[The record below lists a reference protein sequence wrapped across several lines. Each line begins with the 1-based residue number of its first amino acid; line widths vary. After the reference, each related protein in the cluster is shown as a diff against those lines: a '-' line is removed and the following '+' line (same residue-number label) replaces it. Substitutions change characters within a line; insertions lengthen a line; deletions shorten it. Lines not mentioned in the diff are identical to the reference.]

1 MADYSVTT
9 EFRGKDGISSS
20 LSRSKAGV
28 KSFSKYSK
36 AEFKSIG
43 TVFKGT
49 FAANMMSRGVTSMLG
64 VARRGI
70 GTVLEEYIEFDTQI
84 GTAAAKFPDT
94 IKRGTKEFKELG
106 AAAREIGATTEHTS
120 AQAAKGL
127 AEYAKA
133 GINASLAMGLLEGT
147 AELATSA
154 EIEFAEA
161 ASMSLDALNIFGLKG
176 KTAAETA
183 ANLADVN
190 DVLATVVSSAKL
202 DFMDFNETL
211 QYTGPIAKLAGAS
224 MRDVAAMTGL
234 AAMSG
239 LRGTKAGT
247 ALKNMYIH
255 LAKKTPAASKAL
267 EELGVKMVDNKGD
280 IRDALD
286 IVTEFS
292 EATKDMGSAQRLATT
307 EVVFGLRGMGAV
319 APIMEMNNEEIQ
331 KYKENMDDVKDKNK
345 EIADAMRKSLDN
357 KLKTLQS
364 TLIETGF
371 KIIEAFTGEGADG
384 LDSMIESIQKYDVKP
399 IVDGMKDLLDAGKTM
414 FRLVR
419 DNWGLV
425 KNLAKAFVA
434 VKIGIGAVKFAQWGV
449 GLGTAMKGMAGHA
462 KQSGLLGKNIGN
474 INDGINKGGM
484 TKGQWMSG
492 GGATRGGKGGVP
504 KGAKAG
510 VAKGAPAAGGGVG
523 KAGAA
528 MGVLSVAVV
537 GWAVGTAISTKLE
550 GVGMAASGQH
560 AKEQNMLDRFRDRL
574 KGFGRTK
581 AGIDEAKD
589 MIGTLSKMSRNVER
603 NANSWTTP
611 FATMANLFSGAE
623 TPLENYLDKQKQI
636 TDLYAEM
643 SKQLGFTAEDIRL
656 LGEAAKAGQSL
667 AKVEVTVGGP
677 GAGDV
682 STTTSTSGPQ
692 APKVDV
698 KKAGEAA

>member
-70 GTVLEEYIEFDTQI
+70 GTVLEEYIDFDKQI
-84 GTAAAKFPDT
+84 GTAAAKFPDA
-94 IKRGTKEFKELG
+94 IKRGTKEFEELG

-307 EVVFGLRGMGAV
+307 ELVFGLRGMGAV

-357 KLKTLQS
+357 RLKTLQS

-399 IVDGMKDLLDAGKTM
+399 IVDGMKDLLAAGKTM

-434 VKIGIGAVKFAQWGV
+434 VKIAVGAVKFAQWGV
-449 GLGTAMKGMAGHA
+449 GLAGSMKGIGAAIRQTSALGGNLNNINAVTGAGGAAKYTPARKGTTTPAGGHA
-462 KQSGLLGKNIGN
+462 
-474 INDGINKGGM
+474 
-484 TKGQWMSG
+484 
-492 GGATRGGKGGVP
+492 P
-504 KGAKAG
+504 
-510 VAKGAPAAGGGVG
+510 GVG

-537 GWAVGTAISTKLE
+537 GWAVGTAIATKLE
-550 GVGMAASGQH
+550 DAGMAASGLQ
-560 AKEQNMLDRFRDRL
+560 ASRQNAIDKFTDQLS
-574 KGFGRTK
+574 GF
-581 AGIDEAKD
+581 AGGKMGIGEAKIAID
-589 MIGTLSKMSRNVER
+589 QLLKMSRDIER
-603 NANSWTTP
+603 DANSWTTP
-611 FATMANLFSGAE
+611 FATMAAVFSGAK
-623 TPLENYLDKQKQI
+623 TPLEEYLEKQKQI
-636 TDLYAEM
+636 DKLYAKM
-643 SKQLGFTAEDIRL
+643 STQLGLTVEDIRL
-656 LGEAAKAGQSL
+656 LGEAAKAGQNI
-667 AKVEVTVGGP
+667 ANVNVTVDGP

>member
-70 GTVLEEYIEFDTQI
+70 GTVLEEYIDFDKQI
-84 GTAAAKFPDT
+84 GTAAAKFPDA
-94 IKRGTKEFKELG
+94 IKRGTKEFEELG

-307 EVVFGLRGMGAV
+307 ELVFGLRGMGAV

-357 KLKTLQS
+357 RLKTLQS

-399 IVDGMKDLLDAGKTM
+399 IVDGMKDLIDVGKTM

-434 VKIGIGAVKFAQWGV
+434 VKIGITAVKFAKWGV

-462 KQSGLLGKNIGN
+462 KTTGAVAKNLE
-474 INDGINKGGM
+474 GINKQGK
-484 TKGQWMSG
+484 TKSQWLSG
-492 GGATRGGKGGVP
+492 KPG
-504 KGAKAG
+504 
-510 VAKGAPAAGGGVG
+510 AKGAAAKGGAAGGG
-523 KAGAA
+523 
-528 MGVLSVAVV
+528 
-537 GWAVGTAISTKLE
+537 
-550 GVGMAASGQH
+550 GVGIGAGQ
-560 AKEQNMLDRFRDRL
+560 
-574 KGFGRTK
+574 
-581 AGIDEAKD
+581 AGIIGT
-589 MIGTLSKMSRNVER
+589 MIGIAAAAAITDAITTKRQEQWER
-603 NANSWTTP
+603 EKSVMATEERVAAGGLTINQAKAQIGILANIRAEAEEQATGLFFGFNKIGAWLANSEDP
-611 FATMANLFSGAE
+611 MDAYIKRNEEINGIYIELM
-623 TPLENYLDKQKQI
+623 KQ
-636 TDLYAEM
+636 M
-643 SKQLGFTAEDIRL
+643 GFTAEDIRK
-656 LGEAAKAGQSL
+656 LGEAAVAGQSI
-667 AKVEVTVGGP
+667 ANVNVTVDGP

-682 STTTSTSGPQ
+682 STTTSTSGPA

>member
-70 GTVLEEYIEFDTQI
+70 GTVLEEYIDFDKQI
-84 GTAAAKFPDT
+84 GTAAAKFPDA
-94 IKRGTKEFKELG
+94 IKRGTKEFEELG

-307 EVVFGLRGMGAV
+307 ELVFGLRGMGAV

-449 GLGTAMKGMAGHA
+449 GLGTAMKGMAGYA

-492 GGATRGGKGGVP
+492 GGAAGGGKGGAV
-504 KGAKAG
+504 KGVKGGAVKGGTAAK
-510 VAKGAPAAGGGVG
+510 GGGVG
-523 KAGAA
+523 IGAGQAGIIGTMIGLAAAEVIKGVVTTKRKEQWGREVEVKEIQKRVAAGDLTLNQAKAQIGILAR
-528 MGVLSVAVV
+528 
-537 GWAVGTAISTKLE
+537 T
-550 GVGMAASGQH
+550 MAE
-560 AKEQNMLDRFRDRL
+560 AKEEATGLFL
-574 KGFGRTK
+574 GFNK
-581 AGIDEAKD
+581 
-589 MIGTLSKMSRNVER
+589 IGAWLGNAEDPMDAYIKRNKEI
-603 NANSWTTP
+603 N
-611 FATMANLFSGAE
+611 E
-623 TPLENYLDKQKQI
+623 TYIELMKQ
-636 TDLYAEM
+636 M
-643 SKQLGFTAEDIRL
+643 GFTAEDIRK
-656 LGEAAKAGQSL
+656 LGEAAVAGQSI
-667 AKVEVTVGGP
+667 ANVNVTVDGP

-682 STTTSTSGPQ
+682 STTTKTSGPS

-698 KKAGEAA
+698 KKSGEAA